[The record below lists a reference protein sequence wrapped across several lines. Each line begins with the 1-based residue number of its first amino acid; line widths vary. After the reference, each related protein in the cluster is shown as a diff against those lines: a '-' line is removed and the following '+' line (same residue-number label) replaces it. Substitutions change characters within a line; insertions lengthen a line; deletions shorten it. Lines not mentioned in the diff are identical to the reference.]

1 MRPPRCYLPQIQRT
15 AEAGIKYPLRC
26 RFKGLPRFSSS
37 TPVEQPVEKGKV
49 RLSTDAEAERIWI
62 SCAQSIRSQV
72 SDAVWRTTFS
82 DARATAF
89 DEGSLTVVVPT
100 NLQKARIERRYIN
113 LLTDALDEAQPD
125 ALVRIEID
133 PDWGDSS
140 HFESATVVPVVE
152 RPQQAA
158 PSEERTDAS
167 PETRLTFEQ
176 FVTGTSNRFSHA
188 AALAVAETPAGPYNP
203 LLIHGDSGLGKTH
216 LLRAIA
222 HYVRSHYA
230 TFKVR
235 YVTSETFLNEF
246 VQAIRN
252 STQPEFKQMYRN
264 NNVLLVD
271 DIQFMQ
277 GKDGL
282 QEEFFHT
289 FNDLL
294 QNGAQIVLSS
304 DRSPDAMPTLED
316 RLRSRFKSGLI
327 TDIQPP
333 DLVTRLAILEKKA
346 ESVAVA
352 IPSEVLAFI
361 AESITSSIRELE
373 GALIKVT
380 AFANI
385 TQQQCSTELARRVL
399 ADLIDSNA
407 KRPVTV
413 EKILEATAA
422 TSTFS
427 VEQITG
433 GSRRRPLVDAR
444 QIAMYVTRNMT
455 DLSYPE
461 IGRAFGNRDHTTV
474 IHAVH
479 KIEAAMAERKEIF
492 DKVQDLQTWIIE
504 R

>member
-1 MRPPRCYLPQIQRT
+1 MN
-15 AEAGIKYPLRC
+15 
-26 RFKGLPRFSSS
+26 
-37 TPVEQPVEKGKV
+37 
-49 RLSTDAEAERIWI
+49 TDPEAERIWT

-82 DARATAF
+82 GARATAF
-89 DEGSLTVVVPT
+89 DQRSLTLLVPT
-100 NLQKARIERRYIN
+100 ILQKARIERRYFG
-113 LLTDALDEAQPD
+113 LLTDAIDETEPD
-125 ALVRIEID
+125 VTVRIEID
-133 PDWGDSS
+133 PEWRDTSERASKDVAGK
-140 HFESATVVPVVE
+140 VVQTE
-152 RPQQAA
+152 RDPQAA
-158 PSEERTDAS
+158 SSNTDS
-167 PETRLTFEQ
+167 GPYTRLTFEQ

-188 AALAVAETPAGPYNP
+188 AALAVAETPAGAYNP
-203 LLIHGDSGLGKTH
+203 LFIHGDSGLGKTH
-216 LLRAIA
+216 LLRAIC
-222 HYVRSHYA
+222 HYVDHHYPA
-230 TFKVR
+230 YKVR

-252 STQPEFKQMYRN
+252 STQPEFKQVYRSN
-264 NNVLLVD
+264 DVLLVD
-271 DIQFMQ
+271 DIQFME

-346 ESVAVA
+346 EFSA
-352 IPSEVLAFI
+352 IDIPGDVLSFI
-361 AESITSSIRELE
+361 AEHVTDSIRELE

-380 AFANI
+380 AYASI
-385 TQQQCSTELARRVL
+385 TGQPCSYDLAKRVL
-399 ADLIDSNA
+399 ADLIDNTIKA
-407 KRPVTV
+407 PVTV
-413 EKILEATAA
+413 KSILKA
-422 TSTFS
+422 TSEVFNFTLD
-427 VEQITG
+427 QITS

-474 IHAVH
+474 IHAVR
-479 KIEAAMAERKEIF
+479 KIEHHMTERKEIF
-492 DKVQDLQTWIIE
+492 DRVQDLQKRVGEIS
-504 R
+504 

>member
-1 MRPPRCYLPQIQRT
+1 MN
-15 AEAGIKYPLRC
+15 
-26 RFKGLPRFSSS
+26 
-37 TPVEQPVEKGKV
+37 
-49 RLSTDAEAERIWI
+49 TDPEAERIWT
-62 SCAQSIRSQV
+62 SCAQSIRNQV

-82 DARATAF
+82 GARAAAF
-89 DEGSLTVVVPT
+89 DQHSLTLLVPT
-100 NLQKARIERRYIN
+100 SLQKARIERRYLG
-113 LLTDALDEAQPD
+113 LLTDALDETEPD
-125 ALVRIEID
+125 VVVRIEID
-133 PDWGDSS
+133 PDWDESGD
-140 HFESATVVPVVE
+140 HFAADP
-152 RPQQAA
+152 AA
-158 PSEERTDAS
+158 PAEGALTLPREPVTAGTNG
-167 PETRLTFEQ
+167 ETGPDTGLTFEQ

-188 AALAVAETPAGPYNP
+188 AALAVAETPAGAYNP
-203 LLIHGDSGLGKTH
+203 LFIHGDSGLGKTH

-222 HYVRSHYA
+222 HYVNHHYPSY
-230 TFKVR
+230 KVR

-252 STQPEFKQMYRN
+252 STQPEFKQVYRSN
-264 NNVLLVD
+264 DVLLVD
-271 DIQFMQ
+271 DIQFME

-304 DRSPDAMPTLED
+304 DRTPDAMPTLED

-346 ESVAVA
+346 ESKAIN

-361 AESITSSIRELE
+361 AENVTDSIRELE

-380 AFANI
+380 AYANI
-385 TQQQCSTELARRVL
+385 TGQPCSYDLAQRVL
-399 ADLIDSNA
+399 ADLIGNTVKA
-407 KRPVTV
+407 PVTV
-413 EKILEATAA
+413 NRILDATADLFN
-422 TSTFS
+422 FS

-474 IHAVH
+474 IHAVR
-479 KIEAAMAERKEIF
+479 KIEHHMAERKDIF
-492 DKVQDLQTWIIE
+492 DKIQDLQKRVGETS
-504 R
+504 

>member
-1 MRPPRCYLPQIQRT
+1 MNPDP
-15 AEAGIKYPLRC
+15 
-26 RFKGLPRFSSS
+26 
-37 TPVEQPVEKGKV
+37 
-49 RLSTDAEAERIWI
+49 EAERIWT

-82 DARATAF
+82 GARATAF
-89 DEGSLTVVVPT
+89 DQRSLTLVVPT
-100 NLQKARIERRYIN
+100 SLQKARIERRYFN
-113 LLTDALDEAQPD
+113 LLTDALDETEPD
-125 ALVRIEID
+125 VIVRIEID
-133 PDWGDSS
+133 PEWDSGLHPPPVETIAPAGPAPAALHDAGRGPAATGTNGDSG
-140 HFESATVVPVVE
+140 PV
-152 RPQQAA
+152 
-158 PSEERTDAS
+158 TG
-167 PETRLTFEQ
+167 LTFEQ

-188 AALAVAETPAGPYNP
+188 AALAVAETPAGAYNP
-203 LLIHGDSGLGKTH
+203 LFIHGDSGLGKTH

-222 HYVRSHYA
+222 HYVNNHYPSH
-230 TFKVR
+230 KVR

-252 STQPEFKQMYRN
+252 STQPEFKLLYRSN
-264 NNVLLVD
+264 DVLLVD
-271 DIQFMQ
+271 DIQFME

-346 ESVAVA
+346 ESAA
-352 IPSEVLAFI
+352 IEIPGEVLSFI
-361 AESITSSIRELE
+361 AENVTDSIRELE

-380 AFANI
+380 AYANI
-385 TQQQCSTELARRVL
+385 TGQRCSYDLAQRVL
-399 ADLIDSNA
+399 ADLIGNTA
-407 KRPVTV
+407 KAPVTV
-413 EKILEATAA
+413 KTILKATAELFN
-422 TSTFS
+422 FS
-427 VEQITG
+427 LDQITG

-474 IHAVH
+474 IHAVR
-479 KIEAAMAERKEIF
+479 KIEHHMTERKDIF
-492 DKVQDLQTWIIE
+492 DKVQDLQKRVGEIS
-504 R
+504 

>member
-1 MRPPRCYLPQIQRT
+1 M
-15 AEAGIKYPLRC
+15 
-26 RFKGLPRFSSS
+26 SSD
-37 TPVEQPVEKGKV
+37 P
-49 RLSTDAEAERIWI
+49 EAERIWT

-82 DARATAF
+82 GARATAF
-89 DEGSLTVVVPT
+89 EQRALTLVVPT
-100 NLQKARIERRYIN
+100 SLQKARIERRYFN
-113 LLTDALDEAQPD
+113 LLTDAIDETEPD
-125 ALVRIEID
+125 VTVRIEID
-133 PDWGDSS
+133 PDWNERGERLHPVEDAAAETRS
-140 HFESATVVPVVE
+140 ESEATT
-152 RPQQAA
+152 A
-158 PSEERTDAS
+158 SEESGPD
-167 PETRLTFEQ
+167 TRLTFEQ
-176 FVTGTSNRFSHA
+176 FVTGTSNRFSQA
-188 AALAVAETPAGPYNP
+188 AALAVAETPAGAYNP
-203 LLIHGDSGLGKTH
+203 LFIHGASGLGKTH

-222 HYVRSHYA
+222 HYVNNHYPSY
-230 TFKVR
+230 KVR

-252 STQPEFKQMYRN
+252 STQPEFKQVYRSN
-264 NNVLLVD
+264 DVLLVD
-271 DIQFMQ
+271 DIQFME

-304 DRSPDAMPTLED
+304 DRAPDAMPTLED

-346 ESVAVA
+346 EFSA
-352 IPSEVLAFI
+352 IEIPGDVLSFI
-361 AESITSSIRELE
+361 AENITDSIRELE

-380 AFANI
+380 AYASITGQRCSYDLAN
-385 TQQQCSTELARRVL
+385 RVL
-399 ADLIDSNA
+399 ADLIDKTIKA
-407 KRPVTV
+407 PVTART
-413 EKILEATAA
+413 ILGATCEV
-422 TSTFS
+422 FS
-427 VEQITG
+427 FTLEQITG

-474 IHAVH
+474 IHAVR
-479 KIEAAMAERKEIF
+479 KIEHHMTERKEIF
-492 DKVQDLQTWIIE
+492 DKVQELQKRVTEIS
-504 R
+504 

>member
-1 MRPPRCYLPQIQRT
+1 M
-15 AEAGIKYPLRC
+15 
-26 RFKGLPRFSSS
+26 
-37 TPVEQPVEKGKV
+37 
-49 RLSTDAEAERIWI
+49 STDPEAERIWT

-82 DARATAF
+82 GARATAF
-89 DEGSLTVVVPT
+89 EQRSLTLVVPT
-100 NLQKARIERRYIN
+100 SLQKARIERRYFG
-113 LLTDALDEAQPD
+113 LLTDAIDETEPD
-125 ALVRIEID
+125 ITVRIEID
-133 PDWGDSS
+133 PDWSEVTATLPPAEEGTVQP
-140 HFESATVVPVVE
+140 ESGI
-152 RPQQAA
+152 QAGTSNGESG
-158 PSEERTDAS
+158 PD
-167 PETRLTFEQ
+167 TRLTFEQ

-188 AALAVAETPAGPYNP
+188 AALAVAETPAGAFNP
-203 LLIHGDSGLGKTH
+203 LFIHGASGLGKTH

-222 HYVRSHYA
+222 HYVNNHYPSY
-230 TFKVR
+230 KVR

-252 STQPEFKQMYRN
+252 STQPEFKQVYRSN
-264 NNVLLVD
+264 DVLLVD
-271 DIQFMQ
+271 DIQFME

-304 DRSPDAMPTLED
+304 DRTPDAMPTLED

-346 ESVAVA
+346 EYSAVE
-352 IPSEVLAFI
+352 IPGDVLSFI
-361 AESITSSIRELE
+361 AENVTDSIRELE
-373 GALIKVT
+373 GALIKVI
-380 AFANI
+380 AYASI
-385 TQQQCSTELARRVL
+385 TGQRCSYDLAKRVL
-399 ADLIDSNA
+399 ADLIGNTTKA
-407 KRPVTV
+407 PVTATM
-413 EKILEATAA
+413 ILQATADVFNF
-422 TSTFS
+422 TL
-427 VEQITG
+427 EQITG

-474 IHAVH
+474 IHAVR
-479 KIEAAMAERKEIF
+479 KIEHHMTERKEIF
-492 DKVQDLQTWIIE
+492 DKVQDLQRRVGEIS
-504 R
+504 

>member
-1 MRPPRCYLPQIQRT
+1 MN
-15 AEAGIKYPLRC
+15 
-26 RFKGLPRFSSS
+26 
-37 TPVEQPVEKGKV
+37 
-49 RLSTDAEAERIWI
+49 TDPEAERIWT

-82 DARATAF
+82 GARATAF
-89 DEGSLTVVVPT
+89 DQRSLTLLVPT
-100 NLQKARIERRYIN
+100 SLQKARIERRYFG
-113 LLTDALDEAQPD
+113 LLTDAIDETEPD
-125 ALVRIEID
+125 VTVRIEID
-133 PDWGDSS
+133 PEWRDTSQRASKDVAGK
-140 HFESATVVPVVE
+140 VVQTE
-152 RPQQAA
+152 RDPQAA
-158 PSEERTDAS
+158 GSNTDS
-167 PETRLTFEQ
+167 GPYTRLTFEQ

-188 AALAVAETPAGPYNP
+188 AALAVAETPAGAYNP
-203 LLIHGDSGLGKTH
+203 LFIHGDSGLGKTH
-216 LLRAIA
+216 LLRAIC
-222 HYVRSHYA
+222 HYVDHHYPSY
-230 TFKVR
+230 KVR
-235 YVTSETFLNEF
+235 YVTTETFLNEF

-252 STQPEFKQMYRN
+252 STQPEFKQVYRSN
-264 NNVLLVD
+264 DVLLVD
-271 DIQFMQ
+271 DIQFME

-346 ESVAVA
+346 EFSA
-352 IPSEVLAFI
+352 IEIPGDVLSFI
-361 AESITSSIRELE
+361 AENVTDSIRELE

-380 AFANI
+380 AYASI
-385 TQQQCSTELARRVL
+385 TGQRCSYDLAKRVL
-399 ADLIDSNA
+399 ADLIDNTIKA
-407 KRPVTV
+407 PVTV
-413 EKILEATAA
+413 KSILKA
-422 TSTFS
+422 TSEVFDFTLD
-427 VEQITG
+427 QITS

-474 IHAVH
+474 IHAVR
-479 KIEAAMAERKEIF
+479 KIEHHMTERKEIF
-492 DKVQDLQTWIIE
+492 DRVQDLQKRVGEIS
-504 R
+504 

>member
-1 MRPPRCYLPQIQRT
+1 MN
-15 AEAGIKYPLRC
+15 
-26 RFKGLPRFSSS
+26 
-37 TPVEQPVEKGKV
+37 
-49 RLSTDAEAERIWI
+49 TDPEAERIWT

-82 DARATAF
+82 GARATAF
-89 DEGSLTVVVPT
+89 HQRSLTLLVPT
-100 NLQKARIERRYIN
+100 ILQKARIERRYFG
-113 LLTDALDEAQPD
+113 LLTDAIDETEPD
-125 ALVRIEID
+125 VTVRIEID
-133 PDWGDSS
+133 PEWRDTSERASKDVAGK
-140 HFESATVVPVVE
+140 VVQTE
-152 RPQQAA
+152 RDPQAA
-158 PSEERTDAS
+158 SSNTDS
-167 PETRLTFEQ
+167 GPYTRLTFEQ

-188 AALAVAETPAGPYNP
+188 AALAVAETPAGAYNP
-203 LLIHGDSGLGKTH
+203 LFIHGDSGLGKTH
-216 LLRAIA
+216 LLRAIC
-222 HYVRSHYA
+222 HYVDHHYPSY
-230 TFKVR
+230 KVR

-252 STQPEFKQMYRN
+252 STQPEFKQVYRSN
-264 NNVLLVD
+264 DVLLVD
-271 DIQFMQ
+271 DIQFME

-346 ESVAVA
+346 EFSA
-352 IPSEVLAFI
+352 IDIPGDVLSFI
-361 AESITSSIRELE
+361 AEHVTDSIRELE

-380 AFANI
+380 AYASI
-385 TQQQCSTELARRVL
+385 TGQPCSYDLAKRVL
-399 ADLIDSNA
+399 ADLIDNTIKA
-407 KRPVTV
+407 PVTV
-413 EKILEATAA
+413 KSILKA
-422 TSTFS
+422 TSEVFNFTLD
-427 VEQITG
+427 QIIS

-474 IHAVH
+474 IHAVR
-479 KIEAAMAERKEIF
+479 KIEHHMTERKEIF
-492 DKVQDLQTWIIE
+492 DRVQDLQKRVGEIS
-504 R
+504 

>member
-1 MRPPRCYLPQIQRT
+1 M
-15 AEAGIKYPLRC
+15 
-26 RFKGLPRFSSS
+26 
-37 TPVEQPVEKGKV
+37 
-49 RLSTDAEAERIWI
+49 STDPEAERIWT

-82 DARATAF
+82 GARAKAF
-89 DEGSLTVVVPT
+89 DERSLTLLVPT
-100 NLQKARIERRYIN
+100 SLQKARIERRYFD
-113 LLTDALDEAQPD
+113 LLTDALDETEPD
-125 ALVRIEID
+125 VTVRIEID
-133 PDWGDSS
+133 PDWNENDNFYAVDPVRPPGRDPALRQAHGESGAAGTNGDSGPD
-140 HFESATVVPVVE
+140 TG
-152 RPQQAA
+152 
-158 PSEERTDAS
+158 
-167 PETRLTFEQ
+167 LTFEQ
-176 FVTGTSNRFSHA
+176 FVIGTSNRFSHA
-188 AALAVAETPAGPYNP
+188 AALAVAETPAGAYNP
-203 LLIHGDSGLGKTH
+203 LFIHGDSGLGKTH

-222 HYVRSHYA
+222 HYVNHHYPSY
-230 TFKVR
+230 KVR

-252 STQPEFKQMYRN
+252 STQPEFKQVYRSN
-264 NNVLLVD
+264 DVLLVD
-271 DIQFMQ
+271 DIQFME

-346 ESVAVA
+346 ESAA
-352 IPSEVLAFI
+352 IEIPGEVLSFI
-361 AESITSSIRELE
+361 AENVTDSIRELE
-373 GALIKVT
+373 GALIRVT
-380 AFANI
+380 AYSNI
-385 TQQQCSTELARRVL
+385 TGQRCSYELAKRVL
-399 ADLIDSNA
+399 ADLIGKTVKA
-407 KRPVTV
+407 PVTV
-413 EKILEATAA
+413 KSILATTAELF
-422 TSTFS
+422 SFS

-444 QIAMYVTRNMT
+444 QIAMYVTRNTT

-474 IHAVH
+474 IHAVR
-479 KIEAAMAERKEIF
+479 KIEHHMTERKEIF
-492 DKVQDLQTWIIE
+492 DKVQDLQRRIGEIS
-504 R
+504 